1 MEICEDKISGVSVV
15 RFSGRLDAAS
25 SSEGAEALAAALDA
39 GAGVVLSMGGLDYV
53 SSSGLRVL
61 LKAAK
66 RAHSEGQ
73 GFCLAS
79 LNDSVK
85 EVFDISG
92 FTALFDIVGTEDE
105 ALKVVEDETVSGR

>member
-1 MEICEDKISGVSVV
+1 M
-15 RFSGRLDAAS
+15 
-25 SSEGAEALAAALDA
+25 AAALDA